1 MREISDIPLT
11 HNLIGAVPVGQY
23 DSQSVNEDEAKRKC
37 IYRLPN
43 RKLVERI
50 IVVSSRFTLHGWGDV
65 YAF

>member
-23 DSQSVNEDEAKRKC
+23 DSQSVNEDEAKRKS

-43 RKLVERI
+43 RKLVQRI
-50 IVVSSRFTLHGWGDV
+50 IVVFTLHGWEM
-65 YAF
+65 YTLFRL